1 MYPIL
6 VSVKIRKQD
15 IIKREVLMGK
25 IFYLM
30 GKSASGKDTIYK
42 KVKEQLPELKTIVI
56 YTTRPI
62 REGECDGREYFF
74 VNEEALQQLQEA
86 GKVIEL
92 RTYQTIHGP
101 WSYFT
106 VDDGQFDREDHLIAI
121 GTLESYMQLK
131 TYFGEGKLLPIYI
144 EVEDGL
150 RLERAL
156 SRERQQKEPK
166 YEELCRRFLADAA
179 DFSNEKLA
187 EAGITRRFAN
197 LEMGTCTKEIVEE
210 IKGNM

>member
-1 MYPIL
+1 
-6 VSVKIRKQD
+6 
-15 IIKREVLMGK
+15 MGK

-62 REGECDGREYFF
+62 REGEQNGVEYFF
-74 VNEEALQQLQEA
+74 VDDNRLQELQEA

-92 RTYQTIHGP
+92 REYNTVHGI
-101 WSYFT
+101 WKYFT
-106 VDDGQFDREDHLIAI
+106 ADDGQFDRNDHLIAI
-121 GTLESYMQLK
+121 GTLESYVQLK
-131 TYFGEGKLLPIYI
+131 EYFGDEKLVPIYI

-156 SRERQQKEPK
+156 ARERQQREPK

-179 DFSNEKLA
+179 DFSVDNLN
-187 EAGITRRFAN
+187 EAGITQKYFNADMDKCI
-197 LEMGTCTKEIVEE
+197 ETIVLD
-210 IKGNM
+210 IKKNM

>member
-1 MYPIL
+1 
-6 VSVKIRKQD
+6 
-15 IIKREVLMGK
+15 MGK

-42 KVKEQLPELKTIVI
+42 KAKEQLPELKTIVI

-62 REGECDGREYFF
+62 REGEREGVEYFF
-74 VNEEALQQLQEA
+74 VDDNRLQELQEA

-92 RTYQTIHGP
+92 REYNTVHGI
-101 WSYFT
+101 WKYFT
-106 VDDGQFDREDHLIAI
+106 ADDGQFDREDHLIAI
-121 GTLESYMQLK
+121 GTLESYVQLK
-131 TYFGEGKLLPIYI
+131 KYFGDEKLIPIYI

-156 SRERQQKEPK
+156 SREKMQSEPK

-179 DFSNEKLA
+179 DFSVDKLK
-187 EAGITRRFAN
+187 EAGITQKHFN
-197 LEMGTCTKEIVEE
+197 IDMDKCIDEIVLGIRE
-210 IKGNM
+210 KM